1 MLSYPLTNF
10 EVQKYYQGDTKFKGI
25 NILTKMKD
33 RGDTYKSSWL
43 KTNRNSLNKI
53 TSEWC

>member
-43 KTNRNSLNKI
+43 KINSNSLNKI

>member
-33 RGDTYKSSWL
+33 WGDTYKSSWL
-43 KTNRNSLNKI
+43 KINRNSLNKI